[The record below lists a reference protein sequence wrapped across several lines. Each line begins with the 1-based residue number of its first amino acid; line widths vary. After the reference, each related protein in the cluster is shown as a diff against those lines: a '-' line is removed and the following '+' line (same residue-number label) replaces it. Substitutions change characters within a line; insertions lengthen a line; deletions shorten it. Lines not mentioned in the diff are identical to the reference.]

1 MPGLAPFHAPYS
13 PADEQIAAHLLSA
26 PVDAERSARVEPL
39 ARRLLAAVR
48 APKGA
53 ANVERLLQE
62 YSLSTREGLAL
73 MALAESLLRVP
84 DDSTLDMLIVDKLA
98 AGAFDRHAPASDAL
112 LVQAAAFALGLST
125 KIFAAEETPR
135 GLVAQAARR
144 LGMPALR
151 GAARQAMKLMGGHF
165 VLGETIDEALAR
177 AAAHDARR
185 WRYSFDM
192 LGEGAR
198 SGADADRYFA
208 SYAAAIAAIGA
219 KAGACAL
226 PERPGVSVKL
236 SALHPRFEPLSRERV
251 LRELTPRLVELAR
264 LAKRH
269 DLVFTVDA
277 EEADRLE
284 LSLDVIDAAVAD
296 PSLAGWEGFGLAI
309 QAYQKRA
316 AAVIDHVEALAEAH
330 DRRFMVRLVK
340 GAYWDT
346 EVKRAQERGL
356 ADYPVFTRKA
366 MTDLNYIACADR
378 LLQAPRIFPQFA
390 THNALTVATIV
401 ERAGDASAYEFQRLH
416 GMGEELFEAL
426 LDEEKS
432 AGCRVYAPVGPHRD
446 LLAYLVRRLIE
457 NGANSSFVARAA
469 DASAPEGELLASPRA
484 IIGEASR
491 ARHSRLPPP
500 ADLYRPLRANS
511 RGVEFGDRQALA
523 ALLAERDAARAPA
536 PTAAPSSGHSSV
548 APCDLRSP
556 IDDSLI
562 GSVTEADAD
571 AARAAMTTAA
581 RAFPAWEATPVETRA
596 TIIERAADLVE
607 ARRGRLI
614 ALLQEE
620 GGKTLDDAL
629 AEVREA
635 ADLCRYYAGQARLV
649 CEEET
654 LPGPTGEDNRLCR
667 RGRGVFVCISPWN
680 FPLAIFLGQIAAA
693 LVTGNA
699 AVAKPAEQTPLVA
712 QEAVA
717 LLLEAGVPHGA
728 LQYVPGDGAIGAEL
742 VAHEHVAGVVF
753 TGSTEAAQSI
763 HRALAASSGPIVPLI
778 AETGGVNAMIVDS
791 TALLE
796 QVVDDVLIS
805 AFRSAG
811 QRCSALRLLCVQ
823 EDIAEA
829 ALALLIGAVEELRV
843 GDPRALSTH
852 IGPVID
858 ARAKAQLEEYL
869 ALRRAQGRVL
879 YAGEAPPRGS
889 FVAPHI
895 VRLDRAG
902 DLRAETFGPVLHVA
916 TWRARDE
923 KDFLR
928 LVEEIAANGFGL
940 TMGLHTRIEARIGA
954 LAGATPAGNLY
965 VNRNMIGAVVGSQPF
980 GGSRMSGTGPK
991 AGGPDY
997 LRRFLR
1003 EETVT
1008 INTASFGGDARLLA
1022 MKE

>member
-1 MPGLAPFHAPYS
+1 MPEPPLFQAPYA
-13 PADEQIAAHLLSA
+13 PADEDVAARLLSA
-26 PVDAERSARVEPL
+26 PAEEAGAARAMPL
-39 ARRLLAAVR
+39 ARRLLAAMR
-48 APKGA
+48 SPKGVG
-53 ANVERLLQE
+53 NIERLLRE

-84 DDSTLDMLIVDKLA
+84 DDATLDRLIADKLA

-112 LVQAAAFALGLST
+112 MVQAAAFALGLST
-125 KIFAAEETPR
+125 KIFAADETPR

-177 AAAHDARR
+177 AFADDGRR

-198 SGADADRYFA
+198 SADDADRYFHA
-208 SYAAAIAAIGA
+208 YSEAIEAVGA
-219 KAGACAL
+219 KAGAGTL

-236 SALHPRFEPLSRERV
+236 SALHPRFEPLSRERA
-251 LRELTPRLVELAR
+251 LRELAPRLLELAR
-264 LAKRH
+264 LAKQY
-269 DLVFTVDA
+269 DLAFTVDA

-284 LSLDVIDAAVAD
+284 LSLDVIGAVVAD
-296 PSLAGWEGFGLAI
+296 SSLAGWEGFGVAV

-316 AAVIDHVEALAEAH
+316 ASVIDHIESLAEAH
-330 DRRFMVRLVK
+330 GRRFMLRLVK

-356 ADYPVFTRKA
+356 SDYPVFTRKA
-366 MTDLNYIACADR
+366 MTDLNYLACADR
-378 LLQAPRIFPQFA
+378 LFAAPRIFPQFA
-390 THNALTVATIV
+390 THNAATVAAIV
-401 ERAGDASAYEFQRLH
+401 GRAVDPAHYEFQRLH

-426 LDEEKS
+426 LEEEKG
-432 AGCRVYAPVGPHRD
+432 ARCRVYAPVGPHRD

-469 DASAPEGELLASPRA
+469 DAATKESDLLAPPRA
-484 IIGEASR
+484 IIGDASR
-491 ARHSRLPPP
+491 ARHSRLPLP
-500 ADLYRPLRANS
+500 ADLYAPLRANS
-511 RGVEFGDRQALA
+511 KGVEFGDRAALA
-523 ALLAERDAARAPA
+523 ALLAERDAARA
-536 PTAAPSSGHSSV
+536 TISAAPSAGRSRV
-548 APCDLRSP
+548 APREIRSP
-556 IDDSLI
+556 IDDSI
-562 GSVTEADAD
+562 VGSVIEADGET
-571 AARAAMTTAA
+571 ARAAMAAAA
-581 RAFPAWEATPVETRA
+581 RAFPAWEATAVEARA
-596 TIIERAADLVE
+596 AIVERAADLVE

-635 ADLCRYYAGQARLV
+635 ADLCRYYAGQARLL
-649 CEEET
+649 CEETT
-654 LPGPTGEDNRLCR
+654 LPGPTGEENRFRR
-667 RGRGVFVCISPWN
+667 RGRGVFLCISPWN

-693 LVTGNA
+693 LVAGNA

-712 QEAVA
+712 REAVA
-717 LLLEAGVPHGA
+717 LLHDAGVPREA
-728 LQYVPGDGAIGAEL
+728 LQYVPGDGAIGAAL
-742 VAHEHVAGVVF
+742 VAHPEVAGVVF
-753 TGSTEAAQSI
+753 TGSTEAARSI

-791 TALLE
+791 TALPE
-796 QVVDDVLIS
+796 QVVDDVIVS

-811 QRCSALRLLCVQ
+811 QRCSALRLLCLQ
-823 EDIAEA
+823 EDIAQPT
-829 ALALLIGAVEELRV
+829 LAMLIGAARELRV
-843 GDPRALSTH
+843 GDPRETSTH
-852 IGPVID
+852 VGPVID
-858 ARAKAQLEEYL
+858 AQAKARLDDHI
-869 ALRRAQGRVL
+869 ARVRAEGRVL
-879 YAGEAPPRGS
+879 YAGEAPQRGN

-902 DLRAETFGPVLHVA
+902 DLRDEIFGPVLHVA
-916 TWRARDE
+916 TWRVQDE
-923 KDFLR
+923 KDLLR
-928 LVEEIAANGFGL
+928 LIEEIAANGFGL
-940 TMGLHTRIEARIGA
+940 TMGLHTRIEARIRA
-954 LAGATPAGNLY
+954 LAEATPAGNLY
-965 VNRNMIGAVVGSQPF
+965 VNRNMIGAVVGGQPF

-1022 MKE
+1022 MQE

>member
-13 PADEQIAAHLLSA
+13 PADEEIAAHLLSA
-26 PVDAERSARVEPL
+26 PFDAERAARVESL

-48 APKGA
+48 APKGMA
-53 ANVERLLQE
+53 SVESLLQE

-84 DDSTLDMLIVDKLA
+84 DDSTLDLLIVDKLA
-98 AGAFDRHAPASDAL
+98 AGAFDRHAPASDTL

-125 KIFAAEETPR
+125 KIFTEETPR

-165 VLGETIDEALAR
+165 VLGETIDAALAR
-177 AAAHDARR
+177 ASADDARR
-185 WRYSFDM
+185 WRHSFDM

-198 SGADADRYFA
+198 SMADAERYFR
-208 SYAAAIAAIGA
+208 SYADAIAAIGA
-219 KAGACAL
+219 HAGTRLL
-226 PERPGVSVKL
+226 PARPGVSVKL

-251 LRELTPRLVELAR
+251 LRELAPRLLELAR

-284 LSLDVIDAAVAD
+284 LSLDVIDAVVAD
-296 PSLAGWEGFGLAI
+296 SSLSGWEGFGLAI

-316 AAVIDHVEALAEAH
+316 AAVIDHVEALAETH
-330 DRRFMVRLVK
+330 GRRFMVRLVK

-378 LLQAPRIFPQFA
+378 LLAAPRIFPQFA

-426 LDEEKS
+426 LDEEKAVS
-432 AGCRVYAPVGPHRD
+432 CRIYAPVGPHRD

-469 DASAPEGELLASPRA
+469 DASTPASELLAPPRT
-484 IIGEASR
+484 IIGDASR
-491 ARHSRLPPP
+491 ARHSRLPLP
-500 ADLYRPLRANS
+500 ADLYRPMRANS
-511 RGVEFGDRQALA
+511 KGVEFGDREALA
-523 ALLAERDAARAPA
+523 ALLAERDAARTPA
-536 PTAAPSSGHSSV
+536 PSAAPSSGSGVV
-548 APCDLRSP
+548 APRDLRSP
-556 IDDSLI
+556 IDDTRI
-562 GSVTEADAD
+562 GSVTEADAET
-571 AARAAMTTAA
+571 ARAAMAA
-581 RAFPAWEATPVETRA
+581 ASRAFPAWEATLVETRA
-596 TIIERAADLVE
+596 AIIERAADLLE

-635 ADLCRYYAGQARLV
+635 ADLCRYYAGEARLV
-649 CEEET
+649 CKEEA
-654 LPGPTGEDNRLCR
+654 LPGPTGEDNRLRR
-667 RGRGVFVCISPWN
+667 RGRGVFLCISPWN

-693 LVTGNA
+693 LVAGNA

-712 QEAVA
+712 RDAVA
-717 LLLEAGVPHGA
+717 LLHEAGVPREA
-728 LQYVPGDGAIGAEL
+728 LQYVPGDGAIGAAL
-742 VAHEHVAGVVF
+742 VAHPQVAGVVF

-763 HRALAASSGPIVPLI
+763 RRALAASNGPVVPLI

-796 QVVDDVLIS
+796 QVVDDVIVS

-811 QRCSALRLLCVQ
+811 QRCSALRLLCLQ
-823 EDIAEA
+823 EDIAET
-829 ALALLIGAVEELRV
+829 ALAILIGAAQELRV
-843 GDPRALSTH
+843 GDPRDLSTH
-852 IGPVID
+852 VGPVID
-858 ARAKAQLEEYL
+858 REAKTRLEDYL
-869 ALRRAQGRVL
+869 ARRRAEGRVL
-879 YAGEAPPRGS
+879 YAGETPQRGS

-902 DLRAETFGPVLHVA
+902 DLREEIFGPVLHVA
-916 TWRARDE
+916 SWRARDE

-940 TMGLHTRIEARIGA
+940 TMGLHTRIEARIRA
-954 LAGATPAGNLY
+954 LAEATPAGNLY

-1003 EETVT
+1003 EGTVT

>member
-1 MPGLAPFHAPYS
+1 MPGPAPFHAPYA
-13 PADEQIAAHLLSA
+13 PADEEIAAQLLSA
-26 PVDAERSARVEPL
+26 PFDAERSARVEPL

-48 APKGA
+48 APKGMGH
-53 ANVERLLQE
+53 VERLLQE

-84 DDSTLDMLIVDKLA
+84 DDSTLDLLIVDKLA
-98 AGAFDRHAPASDAL
+98 LGAFDRHAPASDAL
-112 LVQAAAFALGLST
+112 LVQATAFALGLST

-165 VLGETIDEALAR
+165 VLGETIDEALSR
-177 AAAHDARR
+177 ASADDARR

-198 SGADADRYFA
+198 SGADAERYFA
-208 SYAAAIAAIGA
+208 AYAASIAAIGA
-219 KAGACAL
+219 KAGSRAL

-251 LRELTPRLVELAR
+251 LRELAPRLLALAR

-284 LSLDVIDAAVAD
+284 LSLDVIDAVVAD
-296 PSLAGWEGFGLAI
+296 PSLAGWDGFGLAI

-316 AAVIDHVEALAEAH
+316 AAVIDHVAALAEAH
-330 DRRFMVRLVK
+330 GRRFMVRLVK

-346 EVKRAQERGL
+346 EIKRAQERGL

-378 LLQAPRIFPQFA
+378 LLAAPRIFPQFA

-401 ERAGDASAYEFQRLH
+401 ARAGDASAYEFQRLH

-426 LDEEKS
+426 LAEETG
-432 AGCRVYAPVGPHRD
+432 ARCRVYAPVGPHRD

-469 DASAPEGELLASPRA
+469 DVATPESELLAPPCA

-491 ARHSRLPPP
+491 ARHTRLPSP

-511 RGVEFGDRQALA
+511 RGVEFGDREAIA
-523 ALLAERDAARAPA
+523 ALLAERDAAPA
-536 PTAAPSSGHSSV
+536 PIAAATPSAGHSGV
-548 APCDLRSP
+548 APRELRSP
-556 IDDSLI
+556 IDDSRV

-571 AARAAMTTAA
+571 AARAAMAA
-581 RAFPAWEATPVETRA
+581 ASRAFPAWEATPFETRA

-629 AEVREA
+629 AELREA
-635 ADLCRYYAGQARLV
+635 ADLCRYYAGQARLL
-649 CEEET
+649 CAEET
-654 LPGPTGEDNRLCR
+654 LSGPTGEANRLRR

-693 LVTGNA
+693 LVAGNA
-699 AVAKPAEQTPLVA
+699 AVAKPAEQTPLIA

-717 LLLEAGVPHGA
+717 LLLEAGVPREA
-728 LQYVPGDGAIGAEL
+728 LQYVPGDGAIGAAL
-742 VAHEHVAGVVF
+742 VAHPQVAGVVF
-753 TGSTEAAQSI
+753 TGSTAAAQSV
-763 HRALAASSGPIVPLI
+763 HRALAASDGPIVPLV

-796 QVVDDVLIS
+796 QVVDDVLVS

-811 QRCSALRLLCVQ
+811 QRCSALRLLCLQ
-823 EDIAEA
+823 EDIAET
-829 ALALLIGAVEELRV
+829 ALAMLIGAAQELRV
-843 GDPRALSTH
+843 GDPRALATQV
-852 IGPVID
+852 GPVID
-858 ARAKAQLEEYL
+858 HAAQARLEEYL
-869 ALRRAQGRVL
+869 ALRRAEGRVL
-879 YAGEAPPRGS
+879 YAGAAPQRGR

-895 VRLDRAG
+895 IRLDRAG
-902 DLRAETFGPVLHVA
+902 DLREEIFGPVLHVA
-916 TWRARDE
+916 RWRAGDD

-940 TMGLHTRIEARIGA
+940 TMGLHTRIEARIRA
-954 LAGATPAGNLY
+954 LAEMTPAGNLY

-1008 INTASFGGDARLLA
+1008 INTASFGGDAHLLA